1 MYICGDS
8 VTLSDWRQVAAI
20 LTLIRG
26 ERLRDTS
33 ASAQANPSRVNTNRV
48 RRAEDEAPLEDSR
61 ARNALPACDENAD
74 DSGSTRDIDTGC
86 AGSFPSVPPHLQH
99 TPYSTFQGLSKP
111 WPSQTSWTASLWQRS
126 QIAFE
131 YERRETREKYPSR
144 LIREGS
150 GAFLRNTCQEQQ
162 LERDV

>member
-1 MYICGDS
+1 MCICRDS
-8 VTLSDWRQVAAI
+8 VTVSDSRQVAAI

-26 ERLRDTS
+26 ERSRDTS

-48 RRAEDEAPLEDSR
+48 RRAEDEAPPEDSR
-61 ARNALPACDENAD
+61 AHNALPTCDASAN
-74 DSGSTRDIDTGC
+74 DSCSTRDIDTGC
-86 AGSFPSVPPHLQH
+86 AGSFLSVASHLQR

-111 WPSQTSWTASLWQRS
+111 RPSQTSRTASLWQRS
-126 QIAFE
+126 QIAFG
-131 YERRETREKYPSR
+131 YAQRETREKYPSR

-150 GAFLRNTCQEQQ
+150 GASLRNTCQEQQ

>member
-1 MYICGDS
+1 MYICRDS
-8 VTLSDWRQVAAI
+8 VTVSDSRQVAAI

-26 ERLRDTS
+26 ERLHDAS

-61 ARNALPACDENAD
+61 TRNVLPTCDVNAN
-74 DSGSTRDIDTGC
+74 DSCATRDIDTGC
-86 AGSFPSVPPHLQH
+86 AGSFLSVASHLQH

-131 YERRETREKYPSR
+131 YAQRETWEKYPSP
-144 LIREGS
+144 S
-150 GAFLRNTCQEQQ
+150 
-162 LERDV
+162 

>member
-1 MYICGDS
+1 MYICRDS
-8 VTLSDWRQVAAI
+8 GTVSDSRQVAAI

-26 ERLRDTS
+26 ERLCDTS
-33 ASAQANPSRVNTNRV
+33 ASAQANPSRINTNRV

-61 ARNALPACDENAD
+61 ARNALPTCDVNAN
-74 DSGSTRDIDTGC
+74 DSCSTQDIDTGC
-86 AGSFPSVPPHLQH
+86 AGRFLSVASHLQH

-131 YERRETREKYPSR
+131 YGQSETREKYPSR
-144 LIREGS
+144 LIRGGS